1 MASESITKLARC
13 IRDYSVLPHHIPWM
27 CSIKSEYTFQ
37 YGDIHGIKIKSVGN
51 KTLVLLG
58 SKKLAIITILSAIEI
73 DVTEVT
79 SYDVYSFG
87 SDDELE
93 FLLEQNLGAVR
104 DPRYIPRKWVA
115 D

>member
-1 MASESITKLARC
+1 M
-13 IRDYSVLPHHIPWM
+13 
-27 CSIKSEYTFQ
+27 
-37 YGDIHGIKIKSVGN
+37 
-51 KTLVLLG
+51 VLLG

>member
-1 MASESITKLARC
+1 
-13 IRDYSVLPHHIPWM
+13 
-27 CSIKSEYTFQ
+27 
-37 YGDIHGIKIKSVGN
+37 
-51 KTLVLLG
+51 LVLLG